1 MADWSNRA
9 YRVQM
14 TGTSSNWVE
23 FPDFRQYEETRQEAN
38 NAMMALLAGSKLAAH
53 TLQLTSG
60 SRQLLPDIFP
70 GVEHISYFNLRTDA
84 ATELLLDTGHHL
96 GAVAVP
102 YALAVHEDFV
112 MTVLELLN
120 TLGRVRSAPGNS
132 NDPTRNRVKAW
143 NMHEAVFM
151 TLGQPVP
158 ARGSAEVALEH
169 FHLLREMRN
178 THIHSGGLIS
188 SELRDQVTAISVPA
202 QAAWDRIAR
211 RTPADVIA
219 MPRLRFTTFDIFAAF
234 GTTKALG
241 RTINTLLRDGLTA
254 TEWADICRS
263 DYSTLSSKAAGSDQW
278 IRGLLG
284 HGTAFYGTTSMT
296 QTDLLNAAIAA
307 GQWAA
312 GRSFAPRR
320 SQRNARRMRDPGS
333 LHEGGGV

>member
-1 MADWSNRA
+1 
-9 YRVQM
+9 M
-14 TGTSSNWVE
+14 TGAPSNWVE
-23 FPDFRQYEETRQEAN
+23 FPDFRQYEATRQEAN

-60 SRQLLPDIFP
+60 SRQLLPEIFP
-70 GVEHISYFNLRTDA
+70 GVEHISYFNLRTDS
-84 ATELLLDTGHHL
+84 ATELLLDSGHHL

-112 MTVLELLN
+112 MTVLAMLD
-120 TLGRVRSAPGNS
+120 TMGHTWRAPGSNS
-132 NDPTRNRVKAW
+132 DPTKNRVKAW
-143 NMHEAVFM
+143 NMHEAVYM

-158 ARGSAEVALEH
+158 ARGSAEIALEH

-178 THIHSGGLIS
+178 THIHAGGSIS
-188 SELRDQVTAISVPA
+188 SGLRDQVTDISAPA
-202 QAAWDRIAR
+202 KAEWERVAR

-241 RTINTLLRDGLTA
+241 RTINALLRDGLA
-254 TEWADICRS
+254 QTEWAEICRS
-263 DYSTLSSKAAGSDQW
+263 DYSTLSSKTPGSDQW

-284 HGTAFYGTTSMT
+284 HANAFYGTTSMT
-296 QTDLLNAAIAA
+296 EADLLNAAIAG
-307 GQWAA
+307 GQWTE

-320 SQRNARRMRDPGS
+320 SQRNARRRRDPGS
-333 LHEGGGV
+333 RRDPSSIPPGNGM